1 MSQDRKTRTKGNRV
15 MHTVKGTLYS
25 ADRVERPRGL
35 NTEQAEEQRVGV
47 KLDERQTR
55 EAADRVRDT
64 VRPDDNAS
72 DELSDRPT
80 SAKGPARRH

>member
-15 MHTVKGTLYS
+15 MHTVTGTPYS
-25 ADRVERPRGL
+25 GDLVERPRGL
-35 NTEQAEEQRVGV
+35 TTEQGEEQRVGV

-64 VRPDDNAS
+64 VRPDERAS
-72 DELSDRPT
+72 DELVAKPYGRKDSRPT
-80 SAKGPARRH
+80 

>member
-15 MHTVKGTLYS
+15 MHTVKGTPYS
-25 ADRVERPRGL
+25 GDRIERPRGL
-35 NTEQAEEQRVGV
+35 TTEQAEEQRVGI

-64 VRPDDNAS
+64 VRPDDDAS
-72 DELSDRPT
+72 DELADRP
-80 SAKGPARRH
+80 SGAKGPARRH